1 MELNKNVEMI
11 VQIKNMVCPRCLSS
25 VRTILNDMQIA
36 YNHIELGEVE
46 LNKEMS
52 EEQKEKLSDKLQTQG
67 FELLSSRESKVISAI
82 KSFVI
87 NKVHYTDTSQH
98 SNHNLSDELSKE
110 LHTSYS
116 KLSKTFSRIEGITIE
131 QYLLQQRIEK
141 VKELLS
147 YEEKNISEIAF
158 EMGYSSTAH
167 LSGQFKKITG
177 MTPTAFK
184 KLSDRPRKSLDD
196 I

>member
-1 MELNKNVEMI
+1 MI
-11 VQIKNMVCPRCLSS
+11 LQIKNMVCPRCLSS
-25 VRTILNDMQIA
+25 VRTILNDMQIE
-36 YNHIELGEVE
+36 YNRIELGIVE

-52 EEQKEKLSDKLQTQG
+52 EEQKEKLSNKLQTQG
-67 FELLSSRESKVISAI
+67 FELLNSEESKVINAI

-87 NKVHYTDTSQH
+87 NKIHYTDTSQH

-116 KLSKTFSRIEGITIE
+116 KLSKTFSRVEGITIE

-147 YEEKNISEIAF
+147 YEEKTISEIAF
-158 EMGYSSTAH
+158 DLGYSSTAH
-167 LSGQFKKITG
+167 LSAQFKKITG
-177 MTPTAFK
+177 MPPSAFK
-184 KLSDRPRKSLDD
+184 KITKNRRKSLDD